1 MNSPT
6 PCNFSFWLNCELWTG
21 YQSWSAGSTP
31 DKVVYW
37 DAYVIRDGV
46 RFERTIGPD
55 ELRESN

>member
-6 PCNFSFWLNCELWTG
+6 PCNFSFWLNHELWTG
-21 YQSWSAGSTP
+21 YQSWSAAGTGT
-31 DKVVYW
+31 VAYW